1 MTTALGT
8 VQTVVVC
15 VSGSSGI
22 QGACPAG
29 QVESVTQAY
38 LVAPSEATRFD
49 LMAEPFDAATA
60 GAYFGFAFASTVF
73 VWLLSLGAG
82 VVIKLVKSA

>member
-1 MTTALGT
+1 MAQLGT

-15 VSGSSGI
+15 IPGTPGV
-22 QGACPAG
+22 QGACPDG
-29 QVESVTQAY
+29 QVQSVTQAY
-38 LVAPSEATRFD
+38 LIAPSEAARFD

-73 VWLLSLGAG
+73 VWLLALGAG
-82 VVIKLVKSA
+82 MVIKMVKTA

>member
-1 MTTALGT
+1 MSQLGT

-15 VSGSSGI
+15 VNATSGL

-38 LVAPSEATRFD
+38 LVTSSESARFE
-49 LMAEPFDAATA
+49 LMAEPFDASQA
-60 GAYFGFAFASTVF
+60 GAFFGFAFTSTIF
-73 VWLLSLGAG
+73 IWLFSIG
-82 VVIKLVKSA
+82 VGHILKMVRTA

>member
-1 MTTALGT
+1 MAQLGT

-15 VSGSSGI
+15 VAGSSGI

-38 LVAPSEATRFD
+38 LIAPSEAARFD
-49 LMAEPFDAATA
+49 LMSDPFDAGVA
-60 GAYFGFAFASTVF
+60 GQYFGFAFASTVF
-73 VWLLSLGAG
+73 VFLLALGCGAI
-82 VVIKLVKSA
+82 IKMVKSS

>member
-1 MTTALGT
+1 MPGLGV

-15 VSGSSGI
+15 IPGDTGVPFPP
-22 QGACPAG
+22 CPAG
-29 QVESVTQAY
+29 TTASVTSAY
-38 LVAPSEATRFD
+38 LIAPSESAAFD

-73 VWLLSLGAG
+73 VWLLALGAG
-82 VVIKLVKSA
+82 SIIKMVRSA

>member
-1 MTTALGT
+1 MVQLGT

-15 VSGSSGI
+15 INGTSGLQGPCPDGQI
-22 QGACPAG
+22 Q
-29 QVESVTQAY
+29 SVTQAY
-38 LVAPSEATRFD
+38 LIVPSEAARFD

-73 VWLLSLGAG
+73 IWLTSLGFG
-82 VVIKLVKSA
+82 YVLKMVKSG

>member
-1 MTTALGT
+1 MAQLGT

-15 VSGSSGI
+15 VSGTSGI
-22 QGACPAG
+22 QGICADG
-29 QVESVTQAY
+29 QAQSVTQAY

-60 GAYFGFAFASTVF
+60 GQYFGFAFASTVF

-82 VVIKLVKSA
+82 MIIKMVRSS